1 MLRRSGFG
9 MMVGPAR
16 ECCGEAGFGWGVGP
30 TKECCGGAKSE
41 HNRGYIRSAGRIEDV
56 DRLG

>member
-1 MLRRSGFG
+1 